1 MRILFF
7 GDSITDAKRN
17 RTAEDFDKSAFGYG
31 FVIQTAGKLYEKSL
45 TDYEV
50 INRGI
55 GGDRIVDLYARVKSD
70 LWNLKP
76 DVISILI
83 GVNDVWHEI
92 GNQNGVEI
100 ERFDNIY
107 RTLIKETLE
116 VLPNAKIIINEPFI
130 MKGSATEAEFDK
142 FLAVKDYAKVAKKIA
157 SDYNLYYLP
166 LQNVIE
172 KACESAGNDNI
183 LVDGVHPTVKGA
195 VIIANEWM
203 KLFNKIEK
211 EI

>member
-70 LWNLKP
+70 LWNL
-76 DVISILI
+76 V
-83 GVNDVWHEI
+83 
-92 GNQNGVEI
+92 
-100 ERFDNIY
+100 
-107 RTLIKETLE
+107 
-116 VLPNAKIIINEPFI
+116 
-130 MKGSATEAEFDK
+130 
-142 FLAVKDYAKVAKKIA
+142 
-157 SDYNLYYLP
+157 
-166 LQNVIE
+166 
-172 KACESAGNDNI
+172 C
-183 LVDGVHPTVKGA
+183 
-195 VIIANEWM
+195 
-203 KLFNKIEK
+203 K
-211 EI
+211 EIK